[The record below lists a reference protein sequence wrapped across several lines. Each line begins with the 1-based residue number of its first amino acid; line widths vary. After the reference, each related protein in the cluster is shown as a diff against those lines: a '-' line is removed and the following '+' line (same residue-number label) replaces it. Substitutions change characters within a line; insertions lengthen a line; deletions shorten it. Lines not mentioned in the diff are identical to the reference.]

1 MAICIDM
8 RRFFSPDRR
17 IMRTALAEKNGRAK
31 VILSAC
37 RIAMFAL
44 LIPAA
49 ASAEMTW
56 EPEEPQDIPNP
67 LFDDAEIRANLYY
80 FQRDRKRLNIDTGKY
95 EKNLHHSTIQSNIE
109 ISSGY
114 AADTVGFDFAAFV
127 TKDIEN
133 SGSPGHEISF
143 FPWRDP
149 WHADWSKAD
158 AKNGSSIYRAHLKL
172 KHAAHWAKLGY
183 FQPSGPGV
191 IGTNWSLM
199 PGTYLGAE
207 AGTAIGDLTAAAA
220 YATQYKAPWFRDMY
234 HLRQSDGTTPVDY
247 LWSLGARYAA
257 SPELSVELAYGESQ
271 NYLKNS
277 HLKIKFL
284 RELAPEKTLYLTYQ
298 LYAMDDS
305 AGGATPNNN
314 FAATARQ
321 HYLALNYSP
330 APWTFQTE
338 FLKTYAPSNRAENVG
353 YFAYRLIGAY
363 GGGNG
368 AYEPW
373 WNNRSDWDHNEE
385 SAAFVRI
392 TRRLDDL
399 IRLPG
404 WTVGA
409 SAARGW
415 GGKVYGVEETLREHA
430 YSLELGYVVPY
441 GRLKNTSIR
450 LHYTHYNNKTEQ
462 PSWSGFKNAFQDE
475 RDLKLI
481 VSIPI
486 WP

>member
-1 MAICIDM
+1 M
-8 RRFFSPDRR
+8 
-17 IMRTALAEKNGRAK
+17 
-31 VILSAC
+31 SA
-37 RIAMFAL
+37 AAHS
-44 LIPAA
+44 PAA
-49 ASAEMTW
+49 LRILPLREFLRVSLLLFSLVIASPASAELQATPETQK

-67 LFDDAEIRANLYY
+67 LVDDAEIKANLYY
-80 FQRDRKRLNIDTGKY
+80 FQRDRRRYNIATRKY
-95 EKNLHHSTIQSNIE
+95 EKNLHHSTFQSNIE

-114 AADTVGFDFAAFV
+114 AANVIGFDFAAFA
-127 TKDIEN
+127 TKDVEN

-143 FPWRDP
+143 FPWKDP
-149 WHADWSKAD
+149 WHADWSQED
-158 AKNGSSIYRAHLKL
+158 AKNGASIYRAHLKF
-172 KHAAHWAKLGY
+172 KYDKHWAKLGY

-207 AGTAIGDLTAAAA
+207 AGVEIGKLSAAAA

-234 HLRQSDGTTPVDY
+234 HLRQNDGITDVDY
-247 LWSLGARYAA
+247 IWSLGARYMLT
-257 SPELSVELAYGESQ
+257 PELSAELAYGESQ
-271 NYLKNS
+271 HYLQNA
-277 HLKIKFL
+277 HLKVKYQ

-298 LYAMDDS
+298 LYAMGDS
-305 AGGATPNNN
+305 ENGASPNNN

-321 HYLALNYSP
+321 HYLALRYSP
-330 APWTFQTE
+330 APWNFQSE
-338 FLKTYAPSNRAENVG
+338 FLKTYAPTNRQENVG

-373 WNNRSDWDHNEE
+373 WNNRSDWNHNRE

-392 TRRLDDL
+392 TRALDDVVGKA
-399 IRLPG
+399 G
-404 WTVGA
+404 WVAGA

-415 GGKVYGVEETLREHA
+415 GGKVYGVDETLREHA
-430 YSLELGYVVPY
+430 YSLEVGYTVPS
-441 GRLKNTSIR
+441 GRFKNTAIN
-450 LHYTHYNNKTEQ
+450 LYYTHYNNKTDQ
-462 PSWSGFKNAFQDE
+462 PSWTGFKNAFQDE

-481 VSIPI
+481 ISMPL